1 MDVETWKALWK
12 IIFIVASAMF
22 YVVVAVVAF
31 KGFGDVIQMMRNMS
45 AGQGASESAAEAKSG

>member
-12 IIFIVASAMF
+12 IIFITASAMF
-22 YVVVAVVAF
+22 YVVVAAVAF
-31 KGFGDVIQMMRNMS
+31 KGFGDVTQMMRNMS

>member
-22 YVVVAVVAF
+22 YLVVAVVAF
-31 KGFGDVIQMMRNMS
+31 KGFGDVTKMLRNMA
-45 AGQGASESAAEAKSG
+45 AGQSASESAAEAKDR

>member
-22 YVVVAVVAF
+22 YVVVAVVF
-31 KGFGDVIQMMRNMS
+31 KGFGDVTQMMRNMS
-45 AGQGASESAAEAKSG
+45 AGQGASESAAEAKGR